1 MNFCINI
8 LRLKWGLHALIQTK
22 TCTCSK
28 YFDKGVCKHL
38 VAACLKLQTQ
48 LPGLVQLPK
57 QFKIIR
63 RHKRR
68 QYLNDSREEDGNIL
82 NEVECENGL
91 ESENS
96 PREHVPNKFFYLVN

>member
-1 MNFCINI
+1 
-8 LRLKWGLHALIQTK
+8 
-22 TCTCSK
+22 
-28 YFDKGVCKHL
+28 
-38 VAACLKLQTQ
+38 LKLQTQ

-57 QFKIIR
+57 QFKITR

-96 PREHVPNKFFYLVN
+96 PSEHVPNENVQNENISSENAPQLTKKRGRLKTKQATVSDPVDKPIEQKNVAE

>member
-1 MNFCINI
+1 
-8 LRLKWGLHALIQTK
+8 
-22 TCTCSK
+22 
-28 YFDKGVCKHL
+28 L

-96 PREHVPNKFFYLVN
+96 PSENSPSEHVPNKFFYLVN

>member
-1 MNFCINI
+1 M
-8 LRLKWGLHALIQTK
+8 RLFQDLIQTK

-57 QFKIIR
+57 QFIIIR

-68 QYLNDSREEDGNIL
+68 QYLNDSRVEDGNIL

-96 PREHVPNKFFYLVN
+96 PSENSPSEHVQNKFFYLVN